1 MVLGPLMGVFAEPVE
16 FRPAGGG
23 TPISVS
29 GVFDRAYTRD
39 VALEDGSIGVTTE
52 SPTLGVRLSDFQ
64 SPPKQNDRF
73 FIPSAGATF
82 IVREVRVDGHGAARC
97 LLNKVAT

>member
-1 MVLGPLMGVFAEPVE
+1 MGVFAEPVE
-16 FRPAGGG
+16 FRPVVG
-23 TPISVS
+23 TPINTS

-52 SPTLGVRLSDFQ
+52 SPTLGVRLSDFPN
-64 SPPKQNDRF
+64 PPKQNDRV
-73 FIPSAGATF
+73 FIPSAGVTF
-82 IVREVRVDGHGAARC
+82 IVREVRVDGHGGARF